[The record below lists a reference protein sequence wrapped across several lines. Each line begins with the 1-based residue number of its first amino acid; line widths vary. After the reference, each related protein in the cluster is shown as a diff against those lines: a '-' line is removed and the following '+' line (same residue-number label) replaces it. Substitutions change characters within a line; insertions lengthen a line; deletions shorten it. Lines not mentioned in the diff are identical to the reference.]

1 MEDQSHMADGV
12 GGGVALDSLDVVG
25 GAGTGDRRVF

>member
-1 MEDQSHMADGV
+1 MEDQSHRADGV
-12 GGGVALDSLDVVG
+12 GGGVADSLDVVG